1 LDYTD
6 SQLENLF
13 SATASRERKFW
24 GFLLFQKVIQD
35 PVPFVKLLPSIFS
48 HNLVRCLIN
57 HVQEKD
63 RFLHGAANKSLKILI
78 QTVETNPKL
87 LSTVLPRLLGGY
99 GTYNFDKVTKTKTV
113 ERLLGMVG
121 HENATAVIK
130 VLVEPALVVQGY
142 ISLSYCL
149 HEHC

>member
-1 LDYTD
+1 M
-6 SQLENLF
+6 LENLF

-35 PVPFVKLLPSIFS
+35 HVSFAKLLPSVFS

-63 RFLHGAANKSLKILI
+63 RFLHGAANKSLKVLI
-78 QTVETNPKL
+78 QTVEANPKL
-87 LSTVLPRLLGGY
+87 LSSTLPRLIGGY

-113 ERLLGMVG
+113 ERLLGMVDDG
-121 HENATAVIK
+121 NATAVIE
-130 VLVEPALVVQGY
+130 VLVGPAFVVQG
-142 ISLSYCL
+142 
-149 HEHC
+149 